1 MSTLI
6 WSRILNKIQ
15 ISLKH
20 CNSEKLPEVLGGF
33 IVTAK
38 IMVMSKVMVMT
49 VAGHLPEMEFLQLF
63 QSKAFVSRT
72 HTCESNRPGV
82 NEKILTLSW

>member
-1 MSTLI
+1 MSILI
-6 WSRILNKIQ
+6 WSRILNKIR

-49 VAGHLPEMEFLQLF
+49 VAGQLPEMEFF
-63 QSKAFVSRT
+63 ATISKQGLCQPYT
-72 HTCESNRPGV
+72 HLREQQAWS
-82 NEKILTLSW
+82 E